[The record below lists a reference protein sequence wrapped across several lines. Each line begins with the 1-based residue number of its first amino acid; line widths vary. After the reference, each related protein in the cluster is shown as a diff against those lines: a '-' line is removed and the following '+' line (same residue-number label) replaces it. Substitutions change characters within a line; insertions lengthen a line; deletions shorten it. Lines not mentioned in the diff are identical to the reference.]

1 MSVGEEEVA
10 QGMVGLYTH
19 HGIQV
24 EASAGA
30 AVAALLRRGGE
41 LRGKTCVV
49 VAAGGNVGYEEMQRA
64 YALAGA
70 GPTASM
76 G

>member
-1 MSVGEEEVA
+1 MSVSEEEVA
-10 QGMVGLYTH
+10 AGMVALYTH

-24 EASAGA
+24 EGSAGA
-30 AVAALLRRGGE
+30 AVAALLRRAGE

-49 VAAGGNVGYEEMQRA
+49 VAGGGNVPYEAMQRA

-70 GPTASM
+70 SPTGSM